1 LCSHEEIHGL
11 HELFK
16 SFDRNGD
23 GHITLDELR
32 EGLARQGKLD
42 DDEVEQVG
50 GRIARAGG
58 LVWSGQCW
66 SVQGRAG
73 WLLG

>member
-1 LCSHEEIHGL
+1 MLCLLCSHEEIHGL

-32 EGLARQGKLD
+32 EGLARQGKLG

-50 GRIARAGG
+50 GRGGWDWVAGF
-58 LVWSGQCW
+58 
-66 SVQGRAG
+66 
-73 WLLG
+73 